1 VRSLTRTVPVR
12 VQAATTITVSRRQV
26 VNGDAVRFRG
36 RIRGGHL
43 PARKRVELQF
53 YARGKWR
60 TFASTRA
67 KRSGRW
73 GYSYR
78 FDGSRGTVRWRFR
91 ALITPETG
99 YPYTAGR
106 SRPVAVTVRGLP

>member
-1 VRSLTRTVPVR
+1 
-12 VQAATTITVSRRQV
+12 V

-73 GYSYR
+73 GYTYR

-106 SRPVAVTVRGLP
+106 SRRVAVTVRGLR